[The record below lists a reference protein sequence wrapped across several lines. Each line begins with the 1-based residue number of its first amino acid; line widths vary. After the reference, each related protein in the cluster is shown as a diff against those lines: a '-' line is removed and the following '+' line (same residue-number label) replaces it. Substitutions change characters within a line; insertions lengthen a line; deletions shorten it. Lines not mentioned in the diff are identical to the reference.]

1 MNNAPQSAGSAVV
14 HDKNTKEHLKNKVNQ
29 KDLPQLITNISA
41 TSLKLKNFVQKVLGK
56 LKKTKSVNTG
66 VIPFIPKQDLHPSD
80 TCLYHNKTMPDI
92 SDPELY
98 SPITN
103 MYKPPKILTF
113 QKLSG
118 PLGLSG
124 LKSLHGF
131 VTLGGRMVPIAF
143 FVFYLAIK
151 LREVLV
157 WKIFTENHVEN
168 GQQQ

>member
-1 MNNAPQSAGSAVV
+1 MC
-14 HDKNTKEHLKNKVNQ
+14 
-29 KDLPQLITNISA
+29 ISH
-41 TSLKLKNFVQKVLGK
+41 Q
-56 LKKTKSVNTG
+56 
-66 VIPFIPKQDLHPSD
+66 
-80 TCLYHNKTMPDI
+80 
-92 SDPELY
+92 
-98 SPITN
+98 
-103 MYKPPKILTF
+103 KILTF

-118 PLGLSG
+118 PLGLYG